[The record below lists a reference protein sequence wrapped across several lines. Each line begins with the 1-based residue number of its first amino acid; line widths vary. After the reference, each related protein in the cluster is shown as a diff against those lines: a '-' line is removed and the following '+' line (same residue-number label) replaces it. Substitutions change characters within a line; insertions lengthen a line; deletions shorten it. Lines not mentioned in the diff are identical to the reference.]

1 MRYLLDT
8 HTLIWF
14 LENDPR
20 LSSKSKELIEDN
32 YNDIFVSVVSLWE
45 INIKI
50 SIGRL
55 SLTKSLS
62 DIIRELERLYIE
74 ILPLRNEHIVGI
86 GKLPFH
92 HRDPFDR
99 MLISQSL
106 SEILPLIS
114 KDENIQLYNADVI
127 W

>member
-62 DIIRELERLYIE
+62 DIISELERLYIE
-74 ILPLRNEHIVGI
+74 ILPLSNEHIVGI

-114 KDENIQLYNADVI
+114 KDQNIQLYNADVI

>member
-20 LSSKSKELIEDN
+20 LSTKSKKLIEDM
-32 YNDIFVSVVSLWE
+32 YNDIFVSILSLWE

-55 SLTKSLS
+55 SLSQS
-62 DIIRELERLYIE
+62 VEE
-74 ILPLRNEHIVGI
+74 ILI
-86 GKLPFH
+86 
-92 HRDPFDR
+92 
-99 MLISQSL
+99 
-106 SEILPLIS
+106 
-114 KDENIQLYNADVI
+114 
-127 W
+127 